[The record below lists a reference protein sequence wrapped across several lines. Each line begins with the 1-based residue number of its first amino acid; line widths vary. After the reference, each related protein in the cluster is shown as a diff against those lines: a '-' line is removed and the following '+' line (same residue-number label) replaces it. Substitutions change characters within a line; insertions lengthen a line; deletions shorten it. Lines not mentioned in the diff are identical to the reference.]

1 MNEVRGATMEQFIN
15 EAQDRQRS
23 AVSKSLQA
31 AFMAWQEQLQT
42 DQIQY
47 EQVQILSLGCQ

>member
-1 MNEVRGATMEQFIN
+1 MEQFIN